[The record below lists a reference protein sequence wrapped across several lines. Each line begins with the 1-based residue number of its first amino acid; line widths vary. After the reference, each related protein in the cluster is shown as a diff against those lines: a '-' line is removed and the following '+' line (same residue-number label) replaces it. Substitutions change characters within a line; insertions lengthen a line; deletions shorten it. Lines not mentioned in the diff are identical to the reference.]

1 MSIIKIL
8 ALKSTYTPKKKN
20 TYIKNCGFI
29 WKNKNKLKKENK
41 QETHTHTHKFTI
53 LYGNELPTR
62 KGGASY
68 PLWP

>member
-41 QETHTHTHKFTI
+41 LISVYLFLE
-53 LYGNELPTR
+53 GLPC
-62 KGGASY
+62 GGGEES
-68 PLWP
+68 LEDKSEN